1 MTVLLTDDEGNT
13 GYGET
18 QFIVEAARKHALNEE
33 TVRKQVD
40 RLGTT
45 EYELSDLVLSGICTV
60 CRTLCIRRVY
70 KRKNVFCFI
79 AA

>member
-1 MTVLLTDDEGNT
+1 MD
-13 GYGET
+13 ET

-45 EYELSDLVLSGICTV
+45 EYELSDLVLECDE
-60 CRTLCIRRVY
+60 
-70 KRKNVFCFI
+70 NVMVPMSRDQRGSPFSC
-79 AA
+79 AKL